1 MSWAMRSRS
10 VALLVENDRDLRS
23 LAAALIE
30 ETDFK
35 VVEAESAEE
44 ALFYLRQHASEV
56 ALMMTAIVLA
66 CPMDGVE
73 LARRVNDF
81 DAGKRLSELRP
92 TSQNPGGLL
101 TCSSPWIRRF

>member
-1 MSWAMRSRS
+1 MSWAIRSRS

-44 ALFYLRQHASEV
+44 ALFYLRQHAPEV
-56 ALMMTAIVLA
+56 ALMMTATGLA
-66 CPMDGVE
+66 CAMDGVE
-73 LARRVNDF
+73 LARRQ
-81 DAGKRLSELRP
+81 RLRCGQAPERTATSRDRDLRP
-92 TSQNPGGLL
+92 KTLAD
-101 TCSSPWIRRF
+101 C